1 MNRARS
7 GLGAMISRLSVAY
20 ELGSAGLS
28 GLLLRLRIVVVAVLM
43 VFSHAAA
50 SADEPVSNEAYTL
63 GPGDR
68 ILISVFEV
76 PDLSME
82 VRLNDAGIL
91 NYPLLGEL
99 KLVGLTTRELGK
111 LITAGLKG
119 PYVLDPS
126 VTVTIIE
133 YRPFYIRGEVKKPG
147 GIPYQPSL
155 TLHGAIALGGGFT
168 ERAAKRKITVI
179 HSADPA
185 KQERLIGLNDT
196 ISPGDVINVPQ
207 SFF

>member
-1 MNRARS
+1 MNRVRTES
-7 GLGAMISRLSVAY
+7 LGKINCVLD

-28 GLLLRLRIVVVAVLM
+28 GLIMQLRIVVVAVLM

-68 ILISVFEV
+68 ILISVLEE
-76 PDLSME
+76 PGLSMTLQ
-82 VRLNDAGIL
+82 LNEAGIL
-91 NYPLLGEL
+91 NYPFLGEL
-99 KLVGLTTRELGK
+99 KLAGLTVRELEM

-119 PYVLDPS
+119 PYLVDPE
-126 VTVTIIE
+126 VTVTIKE
-133 YRPFYIRGEVKKPG
+133 YRPFYIYGEVNDPG
-147 GIPYQPSL
+147 GIPYRPGL

-168 ERAAKRKITVI
+168 ERAAKLKTTVI
-179 HSADPA
+179 RSTDPA

-196 ISPGDVINVPQ
+196 VLPGDVINVPQ

>member
-1 MNRARS
+1 
-7 GLGAMISRLSVAY
+7 
-20 ELGSAGLS
+20 
-28 GLLLRLRIVVVAVLM
+28 M

-68 ILISVFEV
+68 ILISVLEE
-76 PDLSME
+76 PGLSMTLQ
-82 VRLNDAGIL
+82 LNEAGIL
-91 NYPLLGEL
+91 NYPFLGEL
-99 KLVGLTTRELGK
+99 KLAGLTVRELEM

-119 PYVLDPS
+119 PYLVDPE
-126 VTVTIIE
+126 VTVTIKE
-133 YRPFYIRGEVKKPG
+133 YRPFYIYGEVNDPG
-147 GIPYQPSL
+147 GIPYRPGL

-168 ERAAKRKITVI
+168 ERAAKLETTVI
-179 HSADPA
+179 RSTDPA

-196 ISPGDVINVPQ
+196 VRPGDVINVPQ